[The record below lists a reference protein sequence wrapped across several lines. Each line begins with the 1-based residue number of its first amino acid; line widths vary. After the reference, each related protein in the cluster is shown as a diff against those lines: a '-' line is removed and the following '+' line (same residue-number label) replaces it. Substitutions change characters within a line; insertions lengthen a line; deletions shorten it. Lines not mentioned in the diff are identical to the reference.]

1 MKYMTKQFGSGE
13 EPWTDGE
20 LLFNALIWVTSTRM
34 WGASKELAAIMR
46 RPEKESEVTWNLV
59 ELLMPGGQIAVW
71 SRDDGTP
78 FPNITTE
85 LDSDDLFPEESTT
98 KQLWLNLYEGI
109 ERWRNNRYL

>member
-71 SRDDGTP
+71 SRDDEIP
-78 FPNITTE
+78 FPNFNAE
-85 LDSDDLFPEESTT
+85 PDPDDLCPEEYVT
-98 KQLWLNLYEGI
+98 KQFWKNLYQGLEQRRI
-109 ERWRNNRYL
+109 E